1 MSLEDFSNVSSLDV
15 KQVLRGIR
23 KSNINRLVFGQLNIN
38 SLRSKF
44 DMLIKMIKGFVDVFT
59 ISETKLDDSFPGG
72 QFFIE
77 GYHTS
82 FRFERNGKGGGILLN
97 GGFLGNF
104 NAGTE

>member
-23 KSNINRLVFGQLNIN
+23 KSNINKLVFGQLNIN

-82 FRFERNGKGGGILLN
+82 FRFERNGKDGGILLN